1 MKIWLA
7 PPFTIKKILV
17 KALQYNVP
25 CRYNTMIEN
34 AYFYVNPPDAGPDTA
49 KKERPP
55 MHQYIR
61 KLLYN
66 DLSKSNTE
74 KILRQ
79 VTAQRGFHLNDIF
92 FL

>member
-1 MKIWLA
+1 
-7 PPFTIKKILV
+7 
-17 KALQYNVP
+17 
-25 CRYNTMIEN
+25 MIEN
-34 AYFYVNPPDAGPDTA
+34 AYFYVNPPDTGPDTA

-66 DLSKSNTE
+66 DLSKTNTE

-79 VTAQRGFHLNDIF
+79 VSISGLTFTPV
-92 FL
+92 FLM

>member
-1 MKIWLA
+1 MQWMNQIIKISA
-7 PPFTIKKILV
+7 SH
-17 KALQYNVP
+17 
-25 CRYNTMIEN
+25 RYNTMIEN
-34 AYFYVNPPDAGPDTA
+34 AYFYVNPPDTGPDTA

-61 KLLYN
+61 KLLYI

-79 VTAQRGFHLNDIF
+79 VIAMGREWLTCLFVS
-92 FL
+92 

>member
-1 MKIWLA
+1 
-7 PPFTIKKILV
+7 
-17 KALQYNVP
+17 
-25 CRYNTMIEN
+25 MIEN
-34 AYFYVNPPDAGPDTA
+34 AYFYVNPPDTGPETT

-66 DLSKSNTE
+66 DLCKSNTE

-79 VTAQRGFHLNDIF
+79 VSPANSVSKFISFLYLCIQYTVSQYPTDSELQEPHKRGPGVA
-92 FL
+92 

>member
-1 MKIWLA
+1 
-7 PPFTIKKILV
+7 
-17 KALQYNVP
+17 
-25 CRYNTMIEN
+25 MIEN
-34 AYFYVNPPDAGPDTA
+34 AYFYVNPPDTGPETSR
-49 KKERPP
+49 KERPP

-79 VTAQRGFHLNDIF
+79 VGHVRLQWGHVSQCQCLIGVVEV
-92 FL
+92 